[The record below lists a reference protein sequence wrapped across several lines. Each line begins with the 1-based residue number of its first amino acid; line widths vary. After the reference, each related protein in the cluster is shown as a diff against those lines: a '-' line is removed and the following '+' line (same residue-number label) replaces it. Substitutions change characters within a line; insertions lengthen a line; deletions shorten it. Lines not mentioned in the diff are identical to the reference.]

1 MAFRKLVGS
10 YKDYNLSTH
19 ILEDGYLAVDVDTGS
34 LRLGDGTTSGG
45 TVINTG
51 GGGGSSSSLGDLSA
65 IGSTLTAPSNAD
77 FNITTAGTGNIVLND
92 LSISDNTL
100 STNRSNDDLHI
111 NASGTGTVVLEN
123 LKIGSSG
130 STVTTILDEDNMSSN
145 SATSLATQQSIKA
158 YVDSNALSLIDED
171 NFSTDSA
178 TRPPSQQSVKAYVD
192 SNAGGTLAGL
202 SDTGITSAN
211 AGQVLL
217 HDGTDSF
224 DNKDINLFGTTLNFT
239 AGLSLF
245 MGAHIFTISGADGS
259 NYTFQYYEDS
269 ADTTADPALVLIE
282 DHTYVFNL
290 AYGSS
295 SHPFQIQTTDGTAL
309 TNSTGAR

>member
-1 MAFRKLVGS
+1 
-10 YKDYNLSTH
+10 
-19 ILEDGYLAVDVDTGS
+19 
-34 LRLGDGTTSGG
+34 
-45 TVINTG
+45 
-51 GGGGSSSSLGDLSA
+51 
-65 IGSTLTAPSNAD
+65 
-77 FNITTAGTGNIVLND
+77 
-92 LSISDNTL
+92 
-100 STNRSNDDLHI
+100 
-111 NASGTGTVVLEN
+111 
-123 LKIGSSG
+123 
-130 STVTTILDEDNMSSN
+130 
-145 SATSLATQQSIKA
+145 
-158 YVDSNALSLIDED
+158 LIDED

-259 NYTFQYYEDS
+259 NYTFQYYEDDGS
-269 ADTTADPALVLIE
+269 DTTDPALALME

-290 AYGSS
+290 AFASS

-309 TNSTGAR
+309 TNSTGARGLVHVSPNGTVSTGTSANGKYEGFLIWKVPHFGANSTNYRYRCTAHSSMGNTIVIKTTANIS

>member
-1 MAFRKLVGS
+1 MFRHNRHATCLPP
-10 YKDYNLSTH
+10 
-19 ILEDGYLAVDVDTGS
+19 A
-34 LRLGDGTTSGG
+34 
-45 TVINTG
+45 

-158 YVDSNALSLIDED
+158 YVDANGGSGDI
-171 NFSTDSA
+171 T
-178 TRPPSQQSVKAYVD
+178 SVVAGD
-192 SNAGGTLAGL
+192 GLANGGTTGDVTLNIGAG
-202 SDTGITSAN
+202 TGIDVAADAIAVDVSDFMAN
-211 AGQVLL
+211 
-217 HDGTDSF
+217 
-224 DNKDINLFGTTLNFT
+224 
-239 AGLSLF
+239 
-245 MGAHIFTISGADGS
+245 GS
-259 NYTFQYYEDS
+259 NNRVVT
-269 ADTTADPALVLIE
+269 ATT
-282 DHTYVFNL
+282 
-290 AYGSS
+290 GG
-295 SHPFQIQTTDGTAL
+295 QT
-309 TNSTGAR
+309 